1 MRYTIQTL
9 GCKVNQY
16 ESQAMEQRLREL
28 GHLEVG
34 PGEDFDLAIV
44 NTCTVTAVADK
55 KNRNVIRRLRKQYG
69 IRDFDGLADR
79 CESWMNENAIRNFH
93 MSAQFEDVS
102 IDQHPYQNLTNITPD
117 VYARYLLEIGMEC
130 LFTRKA
136 RLCGDM
142 GYLHVG
148 LADEKLLGIVY
159 TVAIDEGGE

>member
-55 KNRNVIRRLRKQYG
+55 
-69 IRDFDGLADR
+69 
-79 CESWMNENAIRNFH
+79 
-93 MSAQFEDVS
+93 
-102 IDQHPYQNLTNITPD
+102 IT
-117 VYARYLLEIGMEC
+117 GM
-130 LFTRKA
+130 
-136 RLCGDM
+136 
-142 GYLHVG
+142 
-148 LADEKLLGIVY
+148 
-159 TVAIDEGGE
+159 